1 MDRYNLACHSH
12 AILPYYLL
20 VADNRPQTSS
30 VSSGSLLMINVER
43 WFGPWLRVSFC
54 GVAYLTALA
63 DD

>member
-1 MDRYNLACHSH
+1 MPY
-12 AILPYYLL
+12 ILPYLL

-30 VSSGSLLMINVER
+30 VSSGLLLMINAER

-63 DD
+63 DHTISRVLSL